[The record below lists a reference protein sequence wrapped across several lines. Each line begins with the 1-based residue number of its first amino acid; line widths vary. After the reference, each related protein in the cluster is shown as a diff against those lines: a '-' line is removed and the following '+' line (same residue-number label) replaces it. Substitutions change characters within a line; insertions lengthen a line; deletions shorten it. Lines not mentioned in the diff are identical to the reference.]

1 MRSDPPRSVLPLRRP
16 SKDAS
21 PKRRGP
27 RGRAGV
33 GALGA
38 ALLAMALG
46 TGPARAD
53 DVADEADLLFE
64 LGAEAYQRG
73 EYRSALEKFLASNRL
88 VPNRNVTFNVA
99 RTFERLGRFPEA
111 HRYYLQALD
120 GESDE
125 AQRRFITGAL
135 EALSTKVAVIEVTT
149 DPPGADVYLQRRD
162 LGSVG
167 STPRAL
173 GLAAGSYTV
182 LVERPGYQPRS
193 VVLENLRPGDR
204 RTVQLEL
211 RPILGTLVIEGDA
224 AQGAVVNVA
233 GVREPGCQVPCEV
246 SVPPGQHVLSLT
258 RPGFRPYETLIDVRA
273 ERRTRVRPNLE
284 AITGTVL
291 IEADESGAL
300 VEIDGRA
307 VGYTPTLARLPIGV
321 HELRVS
327 LTGYASVERQVAV
340 DEQAQQRIVVALSR
354 LDEVTAASRR
364 KETVAEAPSSV
375 SVIPSEE
382 LRLFAY
388 PTIVEALRGLPG
400 VYSSDD
406 RAYPSV
412 GIRGLGRLGTYGNRV
427 LVLFDDHPT
436 NDNWVGSSYVSYDA
450 RTDLRDVERIE
461 VVRGPGSVLYGTNA
475 FAGVVNVV
483 TRPASRS
490 LGGEVG
496 VSAAEDGVG
505 RVRVRGEATFG
516 KDSSLWMSAAGGRG
530 QGREFALQDPATG
543 ASVTTPRGAD
553 GFEAGTVQ
561 GRYTWRWL
569 TAQWF
574 AHSHEKHQPT
584 GWFETLVG
592 DPRARQRDGRGFV
605 ELRAEPTLGDKLQ
618 SLTRVHLN
626 HYRYDGFFPRE
637 VADGGLEVDRFR
649 GSWAGLEQRFVY
661 DASDRVQVTVGGE
674 GQAHFQV
681 NQTAR
686 DEVDVFLDEPDRR
699 LRVGAAYGMVDYRL
713 ERLRLSGGARFDAY
727 STFGS
732 SLNPRLAAVGQPY
745 EGGNTKLLLGK
756 AFRAPSIYELYYNDG
771 GFTQVASPDLR
782 PENVLSVEVE
792 HSHRLSP
799 TVLVSAGAFATRTTE
814 LIVTRGD
821 GTGESPLSYTN
832 SQSPLATAGLEV
844 ALRREWRQGWMLE
857 AQYTLQT
864 ARFLADEG
872 LSSWL
877 GFRRDEEF
885 REVANV
891 PSQMAALKG
900 AVPIV
905 GRALTL
911 GSRLTFQAARADRFE
926 RVDDEPQGRTAGF
939 ALWDVVFTGYEPR
952 TGVRWNAGVYNAFD
966 SAYALPVSPEL
977 PQRVIPQRGRTLLVS
992 TDIEF

>member
-1 MRSDPPRSVLPLRRP
+1 MRP
-16 SKDAS
+16 SSRFLA
-21 PKRRGP
+21 PLT
-27 RGRAGV
+27 AALAL
-33 GALGA
+33 ALGA
-38 ALLAMALG
+38 A
-46 TGPARAD
+46 PAGAD

-73 EYRSALEKFLASNRL
+73 EYRSALERFLASNRL

-99 RTFERLGRFPEA
+99 RTYDRLGRYPEA
-111 HRYYLQALD
+111 HRYYLLALE

-125 AQRRFITGAL
+125 AQRRFITAAL
-135 EALSTKVAVIEVTT
+135 EVLATKVAVVEVTT
-149 DPPGADVYLQRRD
+149 DPPGAAVYLQRRD

-173 GLAAGSYTV
+173 GLAAGNYTV
-182 LVERPGYQPRS
+182 IVERPGYHPRS
-193 VVLENLRPGDR
+193 VVLDDLQAGER
-204 RTVQLEL
+204 RSLTLEL
-211 RPILGTLVIEGDA
+211 RPILGTLVIEGEA
-224 AQGAVVNVA
+224 AEGARVNVA
-233 GVREPGCQVPCEV
+233 GVEHDGCRVPCEV
-246 SVPPGQHVLSLT
+246 SVPPGQHVLSLN
-258 RPGFRPYETLIDVRA
+258 RPGFRPYETLVDVRA
-273 ERRTRVRPNLE
+273 ERRLRVRPQLE
-284 AITGTVL
+284 ALTGAVL

-300 VEIDGRA
+300 VEIDGKA
-307 VGYTPTLARLPIGV
+307 VGYTPTLARLPVGA

-327 LTGYASVERQVAV
+327 LAGYSSVERQLSVE
-340 DEQAQQRIVVALSR
+340 EQGQQRVVVALNR

-364 KETVAEAPSSV
+364 KETVADAPSSV

-388 PTIVEALRGLPG
+388 PTIGEALRGLPG
-400 VYSSDD
+400 VYAWDD

-412 GIRGLGRLGTYGNRV
+412 GIRGLGRLGSYGNRV

-483 TRPASRS
+483 TRPATRR
-490 LGGEVG
+490 LGGDIG
-496 VSAAEDGVG
+496 ISAVEDGVG
-505 RVRVRGEATFG
+505 RVRVRGETLFG
-516 KDSSLWMSAAGGRG
+516 KDSSLWMSVAGGRG
-530 QGREFALQDPATG
+530 QGREFVLQDPTTG
-543 ASVTTPRGAD
+543 ASVTTPRSAD

-561 GRYTWRWL
+561 GRYSWRWL
-569 TAQWF
+569 SAQWF

-592 DPRARQRDGRGFV
+592 DPRARQRDGRAFV
-605 ELRAEPTLGDKLQ
+605 EVRAEPTLGRDLQ

-637 VADGGLEVDRFR
+637 AMDGGLEVDRYR

-661 DASDRVQVTVGGE
+661 DASERVRVTLGGE
-674 GQAHFQV
+674 GQLHFQV
-681 NQTAR
+681 NQSAR

-699 LRVGAAYGMVDYRL
+699 LRVGAGYGMVDYRL
-713 ERLRLSGGARFDAY
+713 ERLRLSGGARLDAY

-732 SLNPRLAAVGQPY
+732 SVNPRLAAIGQPY
-745 EGGNTKLLLGK
+745 EGGNTKLLFGK

-792 HSHRLSP
+792 HSHRLSS
-799 TVLVSAGAFATRTTE
+799 TLQVSLGAFATRTTE

-821 GTGESPLSYTN
+821 GTAASPLSYTN
-832 SQSPLATAGLEV
+832 SQSPLATAGLE
-844 ALRREWRQGWMLE
+844 ATLRREWRQGWMLE
-857 AQYTLQT
+857 AQYTLQA
-864 ARFLADEG
+864 ARFLPDES
-872 LSSWL
+872 LSSWF
-877 GFRRDEEF
+877 GFERDDDF
-885 REVANV
+885 RDVANV
-891 PSQMAALKG
+891 PSQLAALKG
-900 AVPIV
+900 AVPIL

-911 GSRLTFQAARADRFE
+911 GSRLTLQAPRADRFE
-926 RVDDEPQGRTAGF
+926 RADDEPQGRTAGF
-939 ALWDVVFTGYEPR
+939 ALWDVVVTGYEPR

-966 SAYALPVSPEL
+966 SVYALPVSPEL

-992 TDIEF
+992 LDLEF